1 MKDFFVRL
9 LEKPALYIFT
19 MGLLCVVLGAA
30 GTISFQGETIA
41 VADPAWR
48 IALAV
53 AGLALAGLGAALIA
67 RDTRNPRPSQ
77 PFRLDYDIFIA
88 SPMAALDDPAAYH
101 AQRQEVAA
109 ITEALHSHAGI
120 EKVYDAGTKIPAANE
135 AGEKMGAVKWD
146 PKDFAAEVDLE
157 ALRHSKYFLLIYP
170 HRIASSVLFE
180 AGYALGMGKPAVYVV
195 RKRDQLPYLMQELNN
210 LSRIY
215 PQVRIWECDDT
226 AAIVERIRQTGTR
239 MFTADVP
246 APDC

>member
-9 LEKPALYIFT
+9 LDKPALYILT
-19 MGLLCVVLGAA
+19 LGLLCLLLAAA
-30 GTISFQGETIA
+30 GTITFRGESIA

-48 IALAV
+48 IALAL
-53 AGLALAGLGAALIA
+53 AGSALAVAGAALIA
-67 RDTRNPRPSQ
+67 RDTRNPRPRQ

-88 SPMAALDDPAAYH
+88 SPMAAFDDQAAYRT
-101 AQRQEVAA
+101 QREEVAA
-109 ITEALHSHAGI
+109 IKEALHSHSGI
-120 EKVYDAGTKIPAANE
+120 GKVYDAGDKIP
-135 AGEKMGAVKWD
+135 GVKWD

-157 ALRHSKYFLLIYP
+157 ALRHSQNFLLIYP
-170 HRIASSVLFE
+170 ERIASSVLFE

-226 AAIVERIRQTGTR
+226 SAIVERIRQTGKR
-239 MFTADVP
+239 MFTAEVSQ
-246 APDC
+246 PDG